1 MLNTGMLHHVSL
13 PVSDID
19 RAKAFYGE
27 VLGLEEDRNR
37 PDFDFKGAWYNV
49 GDRKLHLIVA
59 NTGEHPT
66 FRLGKAIDSH
76 DSHFAIRVPS
86 FSGAV
91 AFLESRGYQK
101 ATRGIPSHPQTIP
114 ARCASTR
121 LARPGFRKSTFSTPI
136 AMSSRLTPRGRID
149 TQPSLP
155 LDPLLASDVNAGADR
170 ARSCD

>member
-1 MLNTGMLHHVSL
+1 MLNTGTLHHVSL

-59 NTGEHPT
+59 TTGEHPT

-91 AFLESRGYQK
+91 AFLESRGY
-101 ATRGIPSHPQTIP
+101 
-114 ARCASTR
+114 
-121 LARPGFRKSTFSTPI
+121 RKSDERNPEPT
-136 AMSSRLTPRGRID
+136 ADNPRPMRVNAAGKAGFPQIYI
-149 TQPSLP
+149 
-155 LDPLLASDVNAGADR
+155 LDPDCNVIEINAERQD
-170 ARSCD
+170 